1 MKRRKIMKK
10 TLALILA
17 LVMAFALCACG
28 QAAQSTPAAT
38 EAPAQ
43 EPVAAEPEA
52 KSTYKI
58 GAVFPTLS
66 IDFCTG
72 IQQGVQNGAAEYEGV
87 EVIEGVYD
95 LDVNKAFEIV
105 QNMINQKV
113 DAIVLHPIDSD
124 AFVPVVEAARSAG
137 IVVVTLDGVVNT
149 DVDCYV
155 ASDNTLGGTLSG
167 SYVGEYL
174 NGEGEVLIIT
184 SEPGNATMVL
194 RNEGFHAGLDKY
206 SGIKIT
212 EVMDDGQNGVEGY
225 ANTVENALNANP
237 NYKVIITNYSD
248 CTNGALSVVE
258 MYPEKFGNI
267 KVMGYDADDAM
278 IEAIR
283 AGDTPLIGTIAQFP
297 KVIGRV
303 GLESAMN
310 LLLGNPIEKQVGAEV
325 GLVSLDNI
333 DTYQPME

>member
-1 MKRRKIMKK
+1 MKK
-10 TLALILA
+10 VIALLLAS
-17 LVMAFALCACG
+17 VMVFALCACN
-28 QAAQSTPAAT
+28 QQSANSQPVATSTPDA
-38 EAPAQ
+38 ENVAPS
-43 EPVAAEPEA
+43 EDT
-52 KSTYKI
+52 STIYKI

-72 IQQGVQNGAAEYEGV
+72 IQQGVQNGAAEYGNIEI
-87 EVIEGVYD
+87 IEGVYD

-124 AFVPVVEAARSAG
+124 AFVPVVEAAREAG
-137 IVVVTLDGVVNT
+137 IIVVTVDGVVNT
-149 DVDCYV
+149 EVDCYV

-167 SYVGEYL
+167 GYVGQYL
-174 NGEGEVLIIT
+174 NGVGEVLIIT
-184 SEPGNATMVL
+184 SEPGNATMVQ
-194 RNEGFHAGLDKY
+194 RNEGFHAGLDSY
-206 SGIKIT
+206 TDIKIT

-225 ANTVENALNANP
+225 ANTIENALNANP
-237 NYKVIITNYSD
+237 GYDVVITNYSD

-258 MYPEKFGNI
+258 MYPDKFGEI

-303 GLESAMN
+303 GLESAVK
-310 LLLGNPIEKQVGAEV
+310 LLNGESIGKSVGAEV

-333 DTYQPME
+333 DTYAPME